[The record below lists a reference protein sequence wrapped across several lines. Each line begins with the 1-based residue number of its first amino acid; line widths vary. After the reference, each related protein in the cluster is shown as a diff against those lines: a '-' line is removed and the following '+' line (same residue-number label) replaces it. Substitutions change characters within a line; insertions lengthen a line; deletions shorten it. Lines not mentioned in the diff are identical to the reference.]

1 MGMFGSENSLEPVRS
16 TARKGQRDEE
26 PPIRAATAAEL
37 AGAMQRRDRQGAQE
51 PEKPVQPAASKA
63 SAQSAET
70 DAVAKQHGLYTAD
83 KGATRVYFT
92 DYQQK
97 SEVMRATAAKITTKL
112 DDRQT
117 VTAMLDL
124 AKERGW
130 DTVKLRGTGDF
141 KREAWQ
147 QAQQRG
153 IATEGYAP
161 TQTDRQEAARRK
173 VAEPVMPKAN
183 EAAPAKVAAAEP
195 AKPSWSTPKATQA
208 AAPAE
213 AAGEQQRQRTAEKK
227 AVWGAV
233 EATGRQAR
241 EQDVAKQ
248 AQKPTAAARPK
259 SAAEAA

>member
-1 MGMFGSENSLEPVRS
+1 MGIFGSDNSLEPVRS
-16 TARKGQRDEE
+16 TARKEQRDEE

-37 AGAMQRRDRQGAQE
+37 AGAMQRRDRPEPQE
-51 PEKPVQPAASKA
+51 PVRSVATKAPAQPAEA
-63 SAQSAET
+63 

-97 SEVMRATAAKITTKL
+97 SEVMRATAGKITTKL

-130 DTVKLRGTGDF
+130 DTVKLRGTADF

-153 IATEGYAP
+153 IAAEGYAP
-161 TQTDRQEAARRK
+161 TQTDLQEAARRK
-173 VAEPVMPKAN
+173 I
-183 EAAPAKVAAAEP
+183 
-195 AKPSWSTPKATQA
+195 A
-208 AAPAE
+208 AAPAAPKASE
-213 AAGEQQRQRTAEKK
+213 TVPIKAAATASAKVKPSLSTPEVVQAAGKQRVEIASGWTAKE
-227 AVWGAV
+227 AGAMH
-233 EATGRQAR
+233 AR
-241 EQDVAKQ
+241 IE
-248 AQKPTAAARPK
+248 ARPCGRI
-259 SAAEAA
+259 

>member
-1 MGMFGSENSLEPVRS
+1 MGFFGSDNSLEPVQS
-16 TARKGQRDEE
+16 TVRKGQRDEE
-26 PPIRAATAAEL
+26 PPIRAATAAEV
-37 AGAMQRRDRQGAQE
+37 AGATQRRDRQDAQE
-51 PEKPVQPAASKA
+51 LVRPVASKA
-63 SAQSAET
+63 PAQAAEP

-83 KGATRVYFT
+83 KGKTRVYFT

-97 SEVMRATAAKITTKL
+97 SEVMRATTAKITTKL

-130 DTVKLRGTGDF
+130 DTVKLRGTDDF
-141 KREAWQ
+141 RREAWQ

-153 IATEGYAP
+153 IVAEGYKP
-161 TQTDRQEAARRK
+161 SQTDLQEAARRK
-173 VAEPVMPKAN
+173 QA
-183 EAAPAKVAAAEP
+183 AAPAAPKAAVQVPVKIVPGEP
-195 AKPSWSTPKATQA
+195 AKPSTNAPRATQA

-213 AAGEQQRQRTAEKK
+213 AAADLQRQRAAEKK
-227 AVWGAV
+227 TVWGAV
-233 EATGRQAR
+233 ETTGRQAR

-248 AQKPTAAARPK
+248 AQKPTAVAKPK

>member
-1 MGMFGSENSLEPVRS
+1 MGLFSSENSLEPVQG

-26 PPIRAATAAEL
+26 PPVRAATAAEL
-37 AGAMQRRDRQGAQE
+37 AGAMQRRDRQEGQG
-51 PEKPVQPAASKA
+51 PEKPVRAVASRAAVQPA
-63 SAQSAET
+63 EP

-83 KGATRVYFT
+83 RGATRVYFT

-97 SEVMRATAAKITTKL
+97 SEVMRATAGKITTKL

-130 DTVKLRGTGDF
+130 DTVKLRGTADF

-153 IATEGYAP
+153 IATEGYSP
-161 TQTDRQEAARRK
+161 SQTDLQEAARRK
-173 VAEPVMPKAN
+173 AAEPVAAKAK

-195 AKPSWSTPKATQA
+195 AKPSWSVPKATQA

-213 AAGEQQRQRTAEKK
+213 AAGEQQRQRAAEKK
-227 AVWGAV
+227 VVWGAV
-233 EATGRQAR
+233 EATGKQAR
-241 EQDVAKQ
+241 EQDAAKQ
-248 AQKPTAAARPK
+248 AQKPTAIARPK
-259 SAAEAA
+259 AAAEAA